1 MQLGSISVTSTGTA
15 IRSPIRVVDDFQ
27 APFNVGVGTK
37 VTSGT
42 PTFNIEYSLDDPNA
56 AGYSAATATW
66 YVATGLSAAT
76 TSVGGSITVPCRAI
90 SINITSGTGAVTAN
104 IVQAGPV

>member
-1 MQLGSISVTSTGTA
+1 MQLGSISQTNSG
-15 IRSPIRVVDDFQ
+15 RSAIRVVDDFQ
-27 APFNVGVGTK
+27 APFNVGIGAK

-56 AGYSAATATW
+56 DGYSPASATW
-66 YVATGLSAAT
+66 YVATGFSALTAST
-76 TSVGGSITVPCRAI
+76 GGSLTVPCRAI
-90 SINITSGTGAVTAN
+90 SINITSGTGAVTAS